1 MGVGSGSLCGNS
13 YPAPGLLCSL
23 GQGAVTSLTL
33 RLLFSPVGTKALGCA
48 DDFEITHAGCLAE
61 WGLSRGLVP
70 PIVRGRTPALIMSPE
85 QFLSPLTALGQRP
98 GPPPHG
104 SREEPRFLYVR
115 GGSSGKGDTTAG
127 ESVASTL
134 FFESAPKHVA
144 GQARGLL

>member
-85 QFLSPLTALGQRP
+85 QFLSPHTALGQRP

-104 SREEPRFLYVR
+104 SREEPRFFVCPGR
-115 GGSSGKGDTTAG
+115 QQWEGGYNSWGVSSLN
-127 ESVASTL
+127 SVL
-134 FFESAPKHVA
+134 
-144 GQARGLL
+144 

>member
-33 RLLFSPVGTKALGCA
+33 RLLFSPVSTKALGCA

-85 QFLSPLTALGQRP
+85 QFLSPHTALGQRP